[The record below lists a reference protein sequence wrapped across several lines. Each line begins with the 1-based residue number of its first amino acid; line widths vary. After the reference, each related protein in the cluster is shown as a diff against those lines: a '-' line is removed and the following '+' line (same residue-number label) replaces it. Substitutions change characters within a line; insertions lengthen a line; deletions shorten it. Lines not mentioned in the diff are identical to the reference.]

1 MGFLDKVKDMGG
13 ALGEKMK
20 QGFQTVSD
28 GSQKLLDK
36 VEVKKQIST
45 IEKEINGIYVSIG
58 KKYIENMKGD
68 IPEDMAGYVNTLNE
82 KTDELEKLKN
92 QLDELN
98 DKNVCPACGAPNQK
112 GQKFCDKCG
121 TRLVIEETAETETA
135 ESVEVTVV
143 EETAPAEENTAE

>member
-58 KKYIENMKGD
+58 KKYIENIKGD

-82 KTDELEKLKN
+82 KTEELEKLKD

-98 DKNVCPACGAPNQK
+98 DKNVCPACGAPTQK

-121 TRLVIEETAETETA
+121 TSLVTVETAEPA
-135 ESVEVTVV
+135 EEPV